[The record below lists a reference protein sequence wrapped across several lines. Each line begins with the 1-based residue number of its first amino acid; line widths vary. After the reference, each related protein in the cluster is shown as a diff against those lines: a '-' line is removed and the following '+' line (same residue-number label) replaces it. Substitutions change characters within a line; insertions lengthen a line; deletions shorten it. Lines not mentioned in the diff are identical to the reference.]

1 MNSKL
6 NESSIHFLQK
16 MMFIYNAVLN
26 GWTVKHVNGEF
37 QFKKDTQSACGNIN
51 DFLKTSIQIPEE
63 LKQILTETV
72 PQSLQNL
79 M

>member
-1 MNSKL
+1 MNKA
-6 NESSIHFLQK
+6 SIHFLQK

-26 GWTVKHVNGEF
+26 GWTVQYVNEEF
-37 QFKKDTQSACGNIN
+37 QFKKDSQSASCENVN

-79 M
+79 I

>member
-1 MNSKL
+1 M

-26 GWTVKHVNGEF
+26 GWTVSYVNGEF
-37 QFKKDTQSACGNIN
+37 QFKKDSQSASYGNVN
-51 DFLKTSIQIPEE
+51 EFLKSSIQIPDE

-72 PQSLQNL
+72 PKSLQNL